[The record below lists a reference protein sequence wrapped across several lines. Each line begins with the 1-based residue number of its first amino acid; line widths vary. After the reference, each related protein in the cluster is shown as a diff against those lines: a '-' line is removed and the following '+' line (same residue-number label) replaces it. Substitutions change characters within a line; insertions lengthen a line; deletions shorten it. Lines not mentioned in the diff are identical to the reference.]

1 MHWNTSLMPG
11 NPFVA
16 LRRDFE
22 RKLGLDSVAGFGEM
36 SVVEFADRWVISVD
50 VPGVRESELDL
61 TFEDDTLVI
70 AGERK
75 LTLTDDAKEIFNDR
89 HSGKFRR
96 VLRIREGIDRNS
108 IDAELRDGVLTL
120 TLKRLPESSPMKIS
134 VRSVSNGNP
143 QS

>member
-1 MHWNTSLMPG
+1 MHWNTSLLPG
-11 NPFVA
+11 NPFVT

-22 RKLGLDSVAGFGEM
+22 RKLGLDPVAGYGEM
-36 SVVEFADRWVISVD
+36 SIVEFPDRWVICVD
-50 VPGVRESELDL
+50 VPGVRQSDL
-61 TFEDDTLVI
+61 EVTFEEDTLVI
-70 AGERK
+70 AGER
-75 LTLTDDAKEIFNDR
+75 TLSTPEEAKENFNDR
-89 HSGKFRR
+89 HAGKFRR

-120 TLKRLPESSPMKIS
+120 TLKRLPEASPIKIS